1 MNGTAGRPAAP
12 EAPMG
17 VQQLAPPGGHGQEP
31 QWSDHP
37 ALGEVSARL
46 AAAPPLVHV
55 DEVRQLRQ
63 ALASVA
69 RGDGLVL
76 QAGDCAESLD
86 ECGPDQA
93 AHRIAVLDELG
104 DHLERSSGRHVVRI
118 GRLAG
123 QFAKPRSQPTERVG
137 DRELPVFRGHM
148 VNSEVPTA
156 SARRPD
162 PRRMLRAY
170 EAATT
175 VLEDLRNRRGPRTAG
190 PWASHEA
197 LVLDYEHPLVRDSWG
212 GRGDREGR
220 ESRADRDV
228 DAPLLTST
236 HLPWVGERT
245 RGAGSRHLAL
255 LASVA
260 NPVACKLGPT
270 ATPDEVLLLCRLL
283 DPDRLPGRLALIV
296 RMGRS
301 RISEALPPIVAAV
314 RRAGHPVV
322 WLCDPMHGN
331 TVRAASGL
339 KTRYLPDLI
348 AEAAAFRTVLDRQGQ
363 HAGGVHLEVAAS
375 DVTECVGGPVGS
387 AEGLGERYTTL
398 CDPRLNPEQA
408 RRFLNTWA

>member
-12 EAPMG
+12 EAPLG
-17 VQQLAPPGGHGQEP
+17 VQHLVSPGRQGRQQPGRHGQEP

-46 AAAPPLVHV
+46 AAAPPLVHMH
-55 DEVRQLRQ
+55 EVRRLRQ

-76 QAGDCAESLD
+76 QAGDCAESLE
-86 ECGPDQA
+86 ECGPAQA

-104 DHLERSSGRHVVRI
+104 DHLEHSSGRHVVRI

-148 VNSEVPTA
+148 VNSQVPTA
-156 SARRPD
+156 QARRPD

-170 EAATT
+170 EAAAT
-175 VLEDLRNRRGPRTAG
+175 VLDSLRDRRGARAAG

-197 LVLDYEHPLVRDSWG
+197 LVLDYEHPLVREGSG
-212 GRGDREGR
+212 GG
-220 ESRADRDV
+220 
-228 DAPLLTST
+228 PLLTST

-245 RGAGSRHLAL
+245 RGPGSRHLAL

-283 DPDRLPGRLALIV
+283 DPDRVPGRLALIV

-301 RISEALPPIVAAV
+301 RISETLPPIVAAV

-331 TVRAASGL
+331 TVRAANGL